1 MMVAMVAGNTIQIA
15 LEKAGNPIPYTCACF
30 FFGIILSLI
39 HDYSHHG
46 LGTLSDSIEMWL
58 KIDPHLL
65 LYTFLPALIFA
76 DAINLN
82 VHLAQRVFFQCL
94 LLAGPGVLMGSVMNA
109 AVAKYIFPY

>member
-1 MMVAMVAGNTIQIA
+1 
-15 LEKAGNPIPYTCACF
+15 
-30 FFGIILSLI
+30 
-39 HDYSHHG
+39 
-46 LGTLSDSIEMWL
+46 MWL

-109 AVAKYIFPY
+109 AVAKYIFPYGWDWNLSMAFGAILSATDPVAVVALLKSLGASKQVNHSHLTHSHLVGV